1 MSHFPTL
8 DSFLRNFFG
17 NPVPSQKP
25 EGNQFLTIITFQ
37 FTLVCTGVF
46 LIAAILDFIVAE
58 YMLGSAILMG
68 FFTFLWILYVRH
80 EVYYAFTS
88 TLSILIIN
96 TLIFVH
102 DARYG
107 IQAGVYLFY
116 FPLVFAIFSTFSYEN
131 ILLVICHLLIT
142 IAGWG
147 VMELTHHSL
156 YYSKI
161 HDYETL
167 HGLFIFCMVTSLC
180 ITIVFVYLILQQI
193 RTNAINHE
201 QEKLKS
207 VLDSNNQM
215 LMLINKER
223 KIELF
228 NRRFFDYYQNVYGDT
243 LQIGNNYL
251 DYGNPQNREMEAEAL
266 NKAFSGQAIQKDML
280 VMMGNVPTWMSLNF
294 VPVVNKRGE
303 IHNVAFSVLDI
314 SERKNYEKSLSETNA
329 ILTKLNH
336 ELDHFIYRSSHDM
349 RAPLASVLGLVELF
363 QTEEDESE
371 REEYISMIG
380 KSVHKLDQL
389 LIDITQY
396 AKNKKL
402 EIRNQPLYFSEIVNE
417 LIEALRFAKNAQSIA
432 FKVTIIQETAFY
444 SDEERVRSIIGNL
457 LSNAVR
463 YRSLQVESFV
473 EIAVMVNEK
482 QARISITDNGIGIES
497 EYLSRI
503 FDMFFKVSHK
513 SVGSGLGL
521 YIVKETVTALR
532 GSINVKS
539 AVGLGTTFI
548 IELPQPH
555 TGIS

>member
-1 MSHFPTL
+1 ML
-8 DSFLRNFFG
+8 G
-17 NPVPSQKP
+17 Y
-25 EGNQFLTIITFQ
+25 
-37 FTLVCTGVF
+37 
-46 LIAAILDFIVAE
+46 AILV
-58 YMLGSAILMG
+58 G
-68 FFTFLWILYVRH
+68 FFAFLWILYVRNR
-80 EVYYAFTS
+80 VYYAFTS
-88 TLSILIIN
+88 TLAILIIN
-96 TLIFVH
+96 ILIFIH

-107 IQAGVYLFY
+107 IQAGVYFFY
-116 FPLVFAIFSTFSYEN
+116 FPLVFAIFATFSYED
-131 ILLVICHLLIT
+131 ILLVICHLLMT

-147 VMELTHHSL
+147 IMELTHHSL
-156 YYSKI
+156 YSSNV
-161 HDYETL
+161 HSYETL
-167 HGLFIFCMVTSLC
+167 HGLFIFCMIASLC
-180 ITIVFVYLILQQI
+180 ITIAFVYLILQQI
-193 RTNAINHE
+193 RTNAITNE

-207 VLDSNNQM
+207 VIDSNTQM

-228 NRRFFDYYQNVYGDT
+228 NRKFFDYYQNVYDDT
-243 LQIGNNYL
+243 LQIGDSYL

-266 NKAFSGQAIQKDML
+266 DKAFAGQTIQKDML

-294 VPVVNKRGE
+294 VPVVNQRGE

-314 SERKNYEKSLSETNA
+314 SERKNYEKNLSETNA

-363 QTEEDESE
+363 QSEEDESE
-371 REEYISMIG
+371 REEYIAMIG

-417 LIEALRFAKNAQSIA
+417 LIEALRFAKNAQSID
-432 FKVTIIQETAFY
+432 FKVNIIQEGAFY

-463 YRSLQVESFV
+463 YRSLQVASFV
-473 EIAVMVNEK
+473 EITVVVNDNK
-482 QARISITDNGIGIES
+482 AKISITDNGIGIEP

-532 GSINVKS
+532 GYINVKS
-539 AVGLGTTFI
+539 AVELGTTFMV
-548 IELPQPH
+548 ELPLYH
-555 TGIS
+555 TGIL

>member
-1 MSHFPTL
+1 MSNFHTF
-8 DSFLRNFFG
+8 DFFLRNFFG
-17 NPVPSQKP
+17 HPIPSQKRA
-25 EGNQFLTIITFQ
+25 GNQFRTIITFQ
-37 FTLVCTGVF
+37 FTLVCTCVF
-46 LIAAILDFIVAE
+46 LLAAILDFIVAE
-58 YMLGSAILMG
+58 YMLGYAILMG
-68 FFTFLWILYVRH
+68 LCIFLWILYVQD
-80 EVYYAFTS
+80 EGYYAFTS
-88 TLSILIIN
+88 TLAILIIN
-96 TLIFVH
+96 ALIFIH

-107 IQAGVYLFY
+107 IQAGVYFFY
-116 FPLVFAIFSTFSYEN
+116 FPLVFAIFSTFSYKN
-131 ILLVICHLLIT
+131 KLFIICHLLVT

-156 YYSKI
+156 YYSNR

-167 HGLFIFCMVTSLC
+167 HRLFIFCMVTSLC
-180 ITIVFVYLILQQI
+180 ITIVFVYLILQLI
-193 RTNAINHE
+193 RTSSIIQE

-215 LMLINKER
+215 LMLINKDR

-228 NRRFFDYYQNVYGDT
+228 NRRFFDYCQNVYGNT
-243 LQIGNNYL
+243 LQIGGNYP
-251 DYGNPQNREMEAEAL
+251 DYGNPQNREMEADAL
-266 NKAFSGQAIQKDML
+266 NKAFSGQTIQKDML

-314 SERKNYEKSLSETNA
+314 SERKNYEKNLSETNA

-371 REEYISMIG
+371 REEYIAMIG

-389 LIDITQY
+389 LVDITQY
-396 AKNKKL
+396 AKNRKL

-417 LIEALRFAKNAQSIA
+417 LIDALRFAKNAQSID
-432 FKVTIIQETAFY
+432 FKVNIIQEEAFY
-444 SDEERVRSIIGNL
+444 SDEERVRSVIGNL

-463 YRSLQVESFV
+463 YRSLQVASFV
-473 EIAVMVNEK
+473 EITVVVNGDK
-482 QARISITDNGIGIES
+482 AKITITDNGIGIEP

-521 YIVKETVTALR
+521 YIVKETVTALG
-532 GSINVKS
+532 GSIHVKS
-539 AVGLGTTFI
+539 VVGLGTTFI
-548 IELPQPH
+548 VELR
-555 TGIS
+555 